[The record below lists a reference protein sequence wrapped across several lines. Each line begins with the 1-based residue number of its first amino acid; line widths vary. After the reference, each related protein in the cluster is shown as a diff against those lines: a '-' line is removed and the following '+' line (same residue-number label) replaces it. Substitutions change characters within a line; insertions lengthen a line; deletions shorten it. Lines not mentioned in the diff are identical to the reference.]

1 MMRISRRLSRA
12 IRKEPREF
20 NYTSF
25 SSGRGKKKQNEISP
39 DINTSPRA
47 QREEKSTTRSFS
59 YLCHRH
65 VWAVLVLGILRVAVH
80 RSIRHFY
87 CLSLSLS
94 LSLSLCVCVSYKI
107 THGERTKVRE
117 SAKTDVVHLVL
128 VVCVLL
134 VSSRARCKVM
144 NSLENSSFFSPL

>member
-94 LSLSLCVCVSYKI
+94 LSLCVKQCRFLIQKKTGPPNFKKNENPKLSRRFAEYFGRVRRAL
-107 THGERTKVRE
+107 TLERERE
-117 SAKTDVVHLVL
+117 EKQ
-128 VVCVLL
+128 
-134 VSSRARCKVM
+134 
-144 NSLENSSFFSPL
+144 

>member
-47 QREEKSTTRSFS
+47 QREEKSTTHSFS

-94 LSLSLCVCVSYKI
+94 VCANSVVFSRLVPK
-107 THGERTKVRE
+107 
-117 SAKTDVVHLVL
+117 KTGHFFSKNENPKL
-128 VVCVLL
+128 
-134 VSSRARCKVM
+134 SSRKEKLWKKFVIH
-144 NSLENSSFFSPL
+144 F

>member
-94 LSLSLCVCVSYKI
+94 LRQTVSFSRRKKTGPPNLKKNENPKLSRRFAEYFGRVRRAPTL
-107 THGERTKVRE
+107 ERERE
-117 SAKTDVVHLVL
+117 RKNND
-128 VVCVLL
+128 
-134 VSSRARCKVM
+134 
-144 NSLENSSFFSPL
+144 EY

>member
-39 DINTSPRA
+39 DITSPRA

-94 LSLSLCVCVSYKI
+94 LCLRKQCRFLSSHPKED
-107 THGERTKVRE
+107 G
-117 SAKTDVVHLVL
+117 
-128 VVCVLL
+128 
-134 VSSRARCKVM
+134 
-144 NSLENSSFFSPL
+144 SFFQKMKTLNYHLGKKNFKKFVIHF

>member
-94 LSLSLCVCVSYKI
+94 LSLSLCVKNVVFSSKI
-107 THGERTKVRE
+107 DGSQILKKMKTLNKVVDLQN
-117 SAKTDVVHLVL
+117 TLDG
-128 VVCVLL
+128 
-134 VSSRARCKVM
+134 
-144 NSLENSSFFSPL
+144 

>member
-1 MMRISRRLSRA
+1 MMHISRRLSRA

-39 DINTSPRA
+39 DITSPRA

-87 CLSLSLS
+87 CLSLSLF
-94 LSLSLCVCVSYKI
+94 LFAQTVSF
-107 THGERTKVRE
+107 
-117 SAKTDVVHLVL
+117 S
-128 VVCVLL
+128 L
-134 VSSRARCKVM
+134 VSSQRRRV
-144 NSLENSSFFSPL
+144 NFFQKMKTLNYHLGKKNFKKFVIHF

>member
-94 LSLSLCVCVSYKI
+94 LFLRQKCRRFLVQRRRVPHPFFFNENPKLNRRFAEYF
-107 THGERTKVRE
+107 GRVR
-117 SAKTDVVHLVL
+117 
-128 VVCVLL
+128 
-134 VSSRARCKVM
+134 RAPTQ
-144 NSLENSSFFSPL
+144 L

>member
-94 LSLSLCVCVSYKI
+94 LCLRKQCRFL
-107 THGERTKVRE
+107 
-117 SAKTDVVHLVL
+117 
-128 VVCVLL
+128 
-134 VSSRARCKVM
+134 SSRPKEDGHFFQKM
-144 NSLENSSFFSPL
+144 KTLNYHLGKKNLGKKFDSFLKNLLRTGI

>member
-1 MMRISRRLSRA
+1 MMCIYRRLSRA

-39 DINTSPRA
+39 DITSPRA

-94 LSLSLCVCVSYKI
+94 LFASNSCVVFS
-107 THGERTKVRE
+107 
-117 SAKTDVVHLVL
+117 
-128 VVCVLL
+128 
-134 VSSRARCKVM
+134 VSSRTGHFFKKM
-144 NSLENSSFFSPL
+144 NENPKLLVWKEIPKSHSSIFRTPGG

>member
-47 QREEKSTTRSFS
+47 QREEKSTTHSFS

-94 LSLSLCVCVSYKI
+94 LSLFASNSVVFSSKRRRVPNFKKNENPKLSRRFAEYF
-107 THGERTKVRE
+107 GRVR
-117 SAKTDVVHLVL
+117 
-128 VVCVLL
+128 
-134 VSSRARCKVM
+134 RA
-144 NSLENSSFFSPL
+144 STQL

>member
-39 DINTSPRA
+39 DITSPRA

-87 CLSLSLS
+87 SLSLS
-94 LSLSLCVCVSYKI
+94 LSLSVCANSVVFSRLVPK
-107 THGERTKVRE
+107 
-117 SAKTDVVHLVL
+117 KTGLFFQKMKTLNYHLG
-128 VVCVLL
+128 
-134 VSSRARCKVM
+134 KK
-144 NSLENSSFFSPL
+144 NFGKSL

>member
-94 LSLSLCVCVSYKI
+94 LSLSLCVKNVVFSSKRRRVPNFKKNENPKLSRRFAEYF
-107 THGERTKVRE
+107 GRVR
-117 SAKTDVVHLVL
+117 
-128 VVCVLL
+128 
-134 VSSRARCKVM
+134 RA
-144 NSLENSSFFSPL
+144 STQL

>member
-94 LSLSLCVCVSYKI
+94 LRQTVSFSRPKEDGSPKFIKNENPKLSRRFAEYFGRVRRAL
-107 THGERTKVRE
+107 TLERERE
-117 SAKTDVVHLVL
+117 EKQ
-128 VVCVLL
+128 
-134 VSSRARCKVM
+134 
-144 NSLENSSFFSPL
+144 

>member
-47 QREEKSTTRSFS
+47 QREEKSTTRSFP

-94 LSLSLCVCVSYKI
+94 LSLSLFASNSVVFSSKEDGSLFKKNENPKLSRRFAEYFGRVRRAP
-107 THGERTKVRE
+107 TLERERE
-117 SAKTDVVHLVL
+117 REEKQ
-128 VVCVLL
+128 
-134 VSSRARCKVM
+134 
-144 NSLENSSFFSPL
+144 

>member
-47 QREEKSTTRSFS
+47 QREEKSTTHSFS

-65 VWAVLVLGILRVAVH
+65 VWAALVLGILRVAVH

-94 LSLSLCVCVSYKI
+94 LSLRQKCRFLVQNRRVPNFKKMENPKLSRRFAEYF
-107 THGERTKVRE
+107 GRVR
-117 SAKTDVVHLVL
+117 
-128 VVCVLL
+128 
-134 VSSRARCKVM
+134 RAPTQ
-144 NSLENSSFFSPL
+144 L

>member
-20 NYTSF
+20 NYTPF

-39 DINTSPRA
+39 DITSPRA
-47 QREEKSTTRSFS
+47 QREEKSAMRSFS

-87 CLSLSLS
+87 CLSLSLF
-94 LSLSLCVCVSYKI
+94 LFAQTVSF
-107 THGERTKVRE
+107 
-117 SAKTDVVHLVL
+117 S
-128 VVCVLL
+128 L
-134 VSSRARCKVM
+134 VSSRRRRV
-144 NSLENSSFFSPL
+144 FFQKMKTLNYHLGKKNFKKFVIHF

>member
-1 MMRISRRLSRA
+1 MRISRRLSRA

-47 QREEKSTTRSFS
+47 QREEKSTTHSFS

-87 CLSLSLS
+87 SLSLS
-94 LSLSLCVCVSYKI
+94 LSLFAQIVSF
-107 THGERTKVRE
+107 
-117 SAKTDVVHLVL
+117 S
-128 VVCVLL
+128 L
-134 VSSRARCKVM
+134 VSSQRRR
-144 NSLENSSFFSPL
+144 SFFSKNENPKLSSRKEKLGKKV